1 MSEGRNVMALLQ
13 VSIARSRT
21 DYDRVVALLG
31 DTPVPGRLL
40 HAAAERPDGT
50 VQIVDV
56 FASQEALDAF
66 GTQIIPAL
74 DRVGVLDRA
83 DAPRPTPLETFDLR
97 LGQPA
102 T

>member
-1 MSEGRNVMALLQ
+1 MALLQ
-13 VSIARSRT
+13 VSSVPSRS

-31 DTPVPGRLL
+31 DTAVPGRLL

-66 GTQIIPAL
+66 GTQILPAL
-74 DRVGVLDRA
+74 DRAGMLERA
-83 DAPRPTPLETFDLR
+83 DVPRPTPLETFDLR
-97 LGQPA
+97 LAQSAVG
-102 T
+102 